1 MHPLTSALAKSRPQ
15 FDTRPQACAHPSA
28 PHLLS
33 HRRSPAPRRP
43 RRRHASADQ
52 PAFVFRFPFAR
63 LRPFVR
69 VDARCIAARDV
80 ERFDPFDRWIHMVSF
95 KRALAAHGATSLFV
109 LLWSSGAIF
118 AELGLR
124 HASAFVFLTA
134 RFALASLVLLGL
146 ACMRGRW
153 LPPRG
158 ERRVAALTGLL
169 MMGGYSIFYLLALE
183 RGIAPGVLATILGV
197 QPILT
202 LAIVERRWQ
211 PMRVAG
217 LGLSLAGLVL
227 VVCRG
232 VDGAGL
238 SIAGVACALAA
249 LVALTVG
256 SLQQKRVRT
265 APADVLPLQNAIGL
279 ALCAVILPFRPISLD
294 ASWAFVVPLLWLGIV
309 ISVIAQFLFYRL
321 MQRGDLVNVTSLF
334 YLVPIVTT
342 LMDAAWLGNRP
353 EPLALAGMGAIVAGL
368 ALVFRTPAVR
378 ARPDR
383 A

>member
-1 MHPLTSALAKSRPQ
+1 
-15 FDTRPQACAHPSA
+15 
-28 PHLLS
+28 
-33 HRRSPAPRRP
+33 
-43 RRRHASADQ
+43 
-52 PAFVFRFPFAR
+52 
-63 LRPFVR
+63 
-69 VDARCIAARDV
+69 
-80 ERFDPFDRWIHMVSF
+80 MVSL
-95 KRALAAHGATSLFV
+95 KRALAAHGVTSLFV

-134 RFALASLVLLGL
+134 RFALASLVLLVP
-146 ACMRGRW
+146 AIMRGRW

-158 ERRVAALTGLL
+158 ARRMAAMTGLL

-202 LAIVERRWQ
+202 LAIVERRWR

-217 LGLSLAGLVL
+217 LALSLAGLAL

-232 VDGAGL
+232 VGGAGL
-238 SIAGVACALAA
+238 PVTGVACALTA
-249 LVALTVG
+249 LVALTAG
-256 SLQQKRVRT
+256 SLLQKRMRA

-279 ALCAVILPFRPISLD
+279 ALCVAILPSRPVSLD
-294 ASWAFVVPLLWLGIV
+294 IGWAFIVSLLWLGIV
-309 ISVIAQFLFYRL
+309 ISVIAQLLFYRL

-334 YLVPIVTT
+334 YLVPVVTT
-342 LMDAAWLGNRP
+342 LMDAVWPGNRP
-353 EPLALAGMGAIVAGL
+353 EPLALVGMGAIVAGL
-368 ALVFRTPAVR
+368 ALVFRTPAVHAR
-378 ARPDR
+378 ADR

>member
-1 MHPLTSALAKSRPQ
+1 
-15 FDTRPQACAHPSA
+15 
-28 PHLLS
+28 
-33 HRRSPAPRRP
+33 
-43 RRRHASADQ
+43 
-52 PAFVFRFPFAR
+52 
-63 LRPFVR
+63 
-69 VDARCIAARDV
+69 
-80 ERFDPFDRWIHMVSF
+80 MVSF
-95 KRALAAHGATSLFV
+95 KPALRAHGATSLFV

-124 HASAFVFLTA
+124 HASAFVFLAA
-134 RFALASLVLLGL
+134 RFALASLVLLVL
-146 ACMRGRW
+146 ARLRRRW

-158 ERRVAALTGLL
+158 ERRMTVLTGVL

-202 LAIVERRWQ
+202 LAFVERRWQ

-217 LGLSLAGLVL
+217 LALALAGLAL

-232 VDGAGL
+232 VGDARLPMSG
-238 SIAGVACALAA
+238 IACALLA
-249 LVALTVG
+249 LGALTVG
-256 SLQQKRVRT
+256 SLLQKRVRA

-279 ALCAVILPFRPISLD
+279 VLCAMVLPFRPIAFD
-294 ASWAFVVPLLWLGIV
+294 VSWAFVVPLLWLGIV
-309 ISVIAQFLFYRL
+309 ISVVAQLLFYRL

-342 LMDAAWLGNRP
+342 LMDAMWLGNRP
-353 EPLALAGMGAIVAGL
+353 APLALVGMAAIVAGL
-368 ALVFRTPAVR
+368 ALVFRTPATR
-378 ARPDR
+378 AQSGR